1 MFFSCPGSREG
12 AAVLSEST
20 GKGLWAG
27 GQTCPSL
34 PSSGAHYWKRPL
46 TFSLW
51 GMGDQ
56 ALFPPSAMQT

>member
-1 MFFSCPGSREG
+1 MFFSRPGSSEG

-34 PSSGAHYWKRPL
+34 PSSGVHYWKRLL

-51 GMGDQ
+51 GMETRRCFLL
-56 ALFPPSAMQT
+56 A